1 MPIKRNRRLYIR
13 CKTIHRL
20 HPFKNLSK
28 EKARHAVLFNLQIQN
43 DLHFAV
49 QQIVGGYAENFAQRA
64 QTRNTR
70 LCPALFPVC
79 IATFDNAQMYR
90 HLLLCHSRLLAHGF
104 QIVAESFIHIKY
116 YVAKLDKVSLYWIK
130 YLVKYYLSIRFVVR
144 LVLCVF
150 KVLRS
155 YYGKF
160 TCENRIIDC
169 NRNGQRIRR
178 RISRQR
184 NRIYVLYHF

>member
-1 MPIKRNRRLYIR
+1 M
-13 CKTIHRL
+13 
-20 HPFKNLSK
+20 
-28 EKARHAVLFNLQIQN
+28 LFNLQIQN

-116 YVAKLDKVSLYWIK
+116 YVAKLDKVSLY
-130 YLVKYYLSIRFVVR
+130 
-144 LVLCVF
+144 
-150 KVLRS
+150 
-155 YYGKF
+155 
-160 TCENRIIDC
+160 
-169 NRNGQRIRR
+169 
-178 RISRQR
+178 
-184 NRIYVLYHF
+184 